1 MLALYGYIFGIDLY
15 DIAPKYFPEYQLS
28 VKKPGRVRE
37 RTEALFKL
45 KRAPSQEN
53 VFLYLLETGKIMT
66 VREIAAE
73 LGLTDKAAERAV
85 AKLVN
90 KGLVQRSTFRE
101 GTYTCDARAIT
112 VSLLRVVTELFDDY
126 EERR

>member
-1 MLALYGYIFGIDLY
+1 
-15 DIAPKYFPEYQLS
+15 
-28 VKKPGRVRE
+28 
-37 RTEALFKL
+37 
-45 KRAPSQEN
+45 
-53 VFLYLLETGKIMT
+53 MT

-85 AKLVN
+85 SKLVD

-101 GTYTCDARAIT
+101 GTYICDSRAIT
-112 VSLLRVVTELFDDY
+112 VSLLRVVTELFEYY

>member
-1 MLALYGYIFGIDLY
+1 MFCQDLY
-15 DIAPKYFPEYQLS
+15 DIPLKYFLEYQLS
-28 VKKPGRVRE
+28 VKKERNVRE

-53 VFLYLLETGKIMT
+53 VFLYLLETGRIMT

-73 LGLTDKAAERAV
+73 LGLTDKAAERAI
-85 AKLVN
+85 AKLVD
-90 KGLVQRSTFRE
+90 KGLIQRSTFRE
-101 GTYTCDARAIT
+101 GTYTCDSRAIT
-112 VSLLRVVTELFDDY
+112 VSLLRVVTELFDYY

>member
-1 MLALYGYIFGIDLY
+1 MVDIDLS
-15 DIAPKYFPEYQLS
+15 D
-28 VKKPGRVRE
+28 KKLGELRE

-45 KRAPSQEN
+45 KRAPSQEI
-53 VFLYLLETGKIMT
+53 VFHHLLETGRTMT

-73 LGLTDKAAERAV
+73 LDLTDKSAERAV
-85 AKLVN
+85 AKLVD

-101 GTYTCDARAIT
+101 GTYVCDSRLIIM
-112 VSLLRVVTELFDDY
+112 SLLRVITELYEDY

>member
-1 MLALYGYIFGIDLY
+1 
-15 DIAPKYFPEYQLS
+15 LS
-28 VKKPGRVRE
+28 VKKPRDLRE

-53 VFLYLLETGKIMT
+53 VFLHLLETGRIMT

-73 LGLTDKAAERAV
+73 LDLTDKAAERAV
-85 AKLVN
+85 AKLVE

-101 GTYTCDARAIT
+101 GTYTCDSRAII
-112 VSLLRVVTELFDDY
+112 VSLLRVVTDLFDDY
-126 EERR
+126 ELRR

>member
-1 MLALYGYIFGIDLY
+1 M
-15 DIAPKYFPEYQLS
+15 S
-28 VKKPGRVRE
+28 VKKRTSVRE

-53 VFLYLLETGKIMT
+53 IFLYLLETGKIMT
-66 VREIAAE
+66 VREIASE

-85 AKLVN
+85 AKLME

-101 GTYTCDARAIT
+101 GAYICDSKAII
-112 VSLLRVVTELFDDY
+112 VSLLRVVTELFDYY
-126 EERR
+126 EEQR